1 MKLSVVLGIMQMEFG
16 VILGVF
22 KQPLRFWH
30 EFLPQMLFLTCIF
43 GYLVAMIIYKWA
55 TPIQDFPNQ
64 HPPSLLL
71 MLINMFLQFG
81 AAPESG
87 EVLYGDKVRL
97 NMTTNDK
104 PQPPHSHAV

>member
-16 VILGVF
+16 VFLSVF
-22 KQPLRFWH
+22 NHNFFKKPLKFWH

-55 TPIQDFPNQ
+55 TAVEDFPNQ

-87 EVLYGDKVRL
+87 EVLYGDKV
-97 NMTTNDK
+97 
-104 PQPPHSHAV
+104 